1 MKLRP
6 MTNEDLAAVI
16 KIQERI
22 TRAPVSDNWREMLAQ
37 HVGNKHLPGIVAEN
51 EGKVMGFIFGEV
63 KVGGFGAEISG
74 WLEMVRVAPE
84 NMGAGIGRAL
94 AEELLR
100 HFRAQ
105 GVRDVLT
112 SVMWDSGDM
121 LAFFK
126 NMGFDRS
133 PYINLQLTLGED

>member
-6 MTNEDLAAVI
+6 MANQDLPALVT
-16 KIQERI
+16 IQERI
-22 TRAPVSDNWREMLAQ
+22 TRAPVTDRWREMLAQ
-37 HVGNKHLPGIVAEN
+37 HVGNDHQPGIVADN
-51 EGKVMGFIFGEV
+51 GGQVVGFIIGEV

-74 WLEMVRVAPE
+74 ILELVGVAPE
-84 NMGAGIGRAL
+84 HMGAGIGHAL
-94 AEELLR
+94 AQELLK
-100 HFRAQ
+100 HFQAQ
-105 GVRDVLT
+105 GVEDVLT

-133 PYINLQLTLGED
+133 PYINLQLKLGKN